1 MNSRLSLSDLRSNLH
16 FAFPV
21 TYRLMPKN
29 IKKIKKN
36 IIKYRKKSC
45 LYLNEF
51 VVFRDGKFPQIMICL
66 AGEKPNVLHMY
77 MATYFEFWEGE
88 IHWQR
93 QFHSDLSLIKSQYF
107 YLSDHPHELQIFVFS
122 SPVWVSHAIHHLRN
136 VQV

>member
-66 AGEKPNVLHMY
+66 AGEKPTVLY
-77 MATYFEFWEGE
+77 GYLLWILRGWDTFTKTVPLRLVPDKITIFLLVWPSTWTSNFC
-88 IHWQR
+88 I
-93 QFHSDLSLIKSQYF
+93 FISCLSITCHSPS
-107 YLSDHPHELQIFVFS
+107 
-122 SPVWVSHAIHHLRN
+122 
-136 VQV
+136 